1 MNSRSTKEARL
12 IPSARKRRGPKPSL
26 GRRAAPARATPA
38 LDPEALAAPVTRAD
52 ESPTAPTAPAIEPA
66 PQAQTPELTPRP
78 SLESLIEA
86 RVRAYVSALDGEE
99 VRDLHALIMPEL
111 ERPILRVAM
120 ELADGRLAVA
130 AQLLGMH
137 RNTLR
142 ARLRA
147 LGLVGDAPGR

>member
-26 GRRAAPARATPA
+26 GRRSAAARATPA
-38 LDPEALAAPVTRAD
+38 PAPEAPTAEGAHPD
-52 ESPTAPTAPAIEPA
+52 ESPTAPAAPAVEPPA
-66 PQAQTPELTPRP
+66 PPEPGPRP

-86 RVRAYVSALDGEE
+86 RVRAYVSALDGEQ

-147 LGLVGDAPGR
+147 LGLAGDAAGR

>member
-1 MNSRSTKEARL
+1 MNSRSTKDARL
-12 IPSARKRRGPKPSL
+12 TPSARKRRGPKPSL
-26 GRRAAPARATPA
+26 GRRAQAARPTPTPEPA
-38 LDPEALAAPVTRAD
+38 LPPRVTNPEET
-52 ESPTAPTAPAIEPA
+52 PTTPTAPALVRPPSPVEPA
-66 PQAQTPELTPRP
+66 PKA

-147 LGLVGDAPGR
+147 LGLAGDGPAR

>member
-1 MNSRSTKEARL
+1 VTNPEET
-12 IPSARKRRGPKPSL
+12 PTTPTT
-26 GRRAAPARATPA
+26 PARVRP
-38 LDPEALAAPVTRAD
+38 PSPV
-52 ESPTAPTAPAIEPA
+52 EPA
-66 PQAQTPELTPRP
+66 PKA

-147 LGLVGDAPGR
+147 LGLAGDGPAR

>member
-12 IPSARKRRGPKPSL
+12 TPPSRKRRGPKPSL
-26 GRRAAPARATPA
+26 GRRATTARATPT
-38 LDPEALAAPVTRAD
+38 LDAPLIGAD
-52 ESPTAPTAPAIEPA
+52 ESPTAPTAPAREPPPAA
-66 PQAQTPELTPRP
+66 PEPGPRP

-147 LGLVGDAPGR
+147 LGLAGEGPGR